1 MHLTRIVIIDDL
13 LAKLRP
19 CYVPLRFAYGA
30 EKPTNLTS
38 DIRQFVAV
46 RFQPTLAVRAVESVD
61 LLHGNVDHLH
71 QCLS

>member
-1 MHLTRIVIIDDL
+1 MRLTRIVIINDL

-46 RFQPTLAVRAVESVD
+46 CFQPTLAVRAVESVD